1 MDSNFR
7 DTVASMPQ
15 SRNRLENRGDENDKV
30 PRGVW

>member
-1 MDSNFR
+1 MDGDFG

-15 SRNRLENRGDENDKV
+15 SRNRLEDKRSKDDEV